1 MKDGMIGMEQIPS
14 SAVGIMAG
22 PRCEAFHYSL
32 TIMTIGE
39 ERSLM
44 AKFRCIQCKKEF
56 EEEANAA
63 TKRCPSCFSRY
74 LELVS
79 GEMKRGK
86 SWSAKSFSV
95 K

>member
-1 MKDGMIGMEQIPS
+1 
-14 SAVGIMAG
+14 V
-22 PRCEAFHYSL
+22 
-32 TIMTIGE
+32 
-39 ERSLM
+39 
-44 AKFRCIQCKKEF
+44 AKFRCIECKTEV
-56 EEEANAA
+56 EMDAGES
-63 TKRCPSCFSRY
+63 TKRCPKCFGRY

>member
-1 MKDGMIGMEQIPS
+1 
-14 SAVGIMAG
+14 
-22 PRCEAFHYSL
+22 
-32 TIMTIGE
+32 
-39 ERSLM
+39 M
-44 AKFRCIQCKKEF
+44 AKFRCIQCKKKF
-56 EEEANAA
+56 EEDANAA
-63 TKRCPSCFSRY
+63 TKRYPSCFGRY

>member
-1 MKDGMIGMEQIPS
+1 MT
-14 SAVGIMAG
+14 
-22 PRCEAFHYSL
+22 
-32 TIMTIGE
+32 TINEKRRRGHV
-39 ERSLM
+39 
-44 AKFRCIQCKKEF
+44 AKFRCIECKAEV
-56 EEEANAA
+56 EVDASEP
-63 TKRCPSCFSRY
+63 TKRCPKCFGRY

>member
-1 MKDGMIGMEQIPS
+1 
-14 SAVGIMAG
+14 V
-22 PRCEAFHYSL
+22 
-32 TIMTIGE
+32 
-39 ERSLM
+39 
-44 AKFRCIQCKKEF
+44 AKFRCIECKAEV
-56 EEEANAA
+56 EMDADES
-63 TKRCPSCFSRY
+63 TKRCPKCFGRY